1 MQNTVATWWPMAAF
15 FFVSSITPGPNNIM
29 LASSGLRHGFRRSVP
44 HMLGISAGCMAM
56 LLVVGM
62 GAGQMFERWPPLHTL
77 LKLACSIYLLL
88 LAWRIATAPVAL
100 AAAPA
105 ASASAREQP
114 MSFWQAAAF
123 QWVNPKAWAMIL
135 GVVALYIP
143 SGPFALHLALAT
155 LIAGAVNLPS
165 ISVWTWF
172 GVGLRHWLRSAGR
185 MRAFNRVMAALLVA
199 SLVPILAM

>member
-1 MQNTVATWWPMAAF
+1 MENTLATWWPMAAF

-62 GAGQMFERWPPLHTL
+62 GAGQMFVRWPLLHTL
-77 LKLACSIYLLL
+77 LKLACGAYLLH
-88 LAWRIATAPVAL
+88 LAWRTATAPTSL

-105 ASASAREQP
+105 ASAPETDRP
-114 MSFWQAAAF
+114 LSFWQAAAF
-123 QWVNPKAWAMIL
+123 QWVNPKVWAMIL

-143 SGPFALHLALAT
+143 SGPFALQLALAA

-172 GVGLRHWLRSAGR
+172 GVGLRHWLRSARR

-199 SLVPILAM
+199 SLVPILGM